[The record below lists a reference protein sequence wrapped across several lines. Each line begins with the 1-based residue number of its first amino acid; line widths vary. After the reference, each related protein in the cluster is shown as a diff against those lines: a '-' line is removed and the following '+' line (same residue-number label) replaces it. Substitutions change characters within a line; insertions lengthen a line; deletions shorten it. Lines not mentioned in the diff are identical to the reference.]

1 TLFGGIAV
9 DPATNQ
15 ALVLMSGSGTID
27 IIDLGGPGTTTPLKP
42 THISGV
48 VVPSPAPGAGVIG
61 GVPNALVPQA
71 TLTCVPPPGS
81 PAGTCNL
88 SGVKIFGA
96 GFVSGL
102 QVRLDGVDIAT
113 QGGTVDKIAASGR
126 EGDVTFPAS
135 FLALLHPYALDVRCD
150 SARSHVLPF
159 FFIESVVLSQ

>member
-113 QGGTVDKIAASGR
+113 RSEERRVGKEGSGAR
-126 EGDVTFPAS
+126 A
-135 FLALLHPYALDVRCD
+135 LAEPE
-150 SARSHVLPF
+150 
-159 FFIESVVLSQ
+159 I